1 MENKITSPEIVT
13 EQRTEIWQGNEITQA
28 NYNFTALEIN
38 IMCMI
43 FFKIREVK
51 GDYLQYHFT
60 FEEFETRTRLNS
72 SNIYQL
78 KQAVLSMQKKTFQ
91 YNTSRTTWISA
102 PLISGVKIDSKE
114 GIIYFNID
122 IFIKPLIVEVVKNT
136 TRYFLE
142 TVFNLSGKHAKRL
155 YHYFSMYKS
164 IGRFTIDWVSLKSKL
179 VSEDKYDRFFMFYK
193 KVIEP
198 AVKEINE
205 ISELN
210 INCKIV
216 KKYGGENVLDFY
228 INEKKTVFE
237 NESQQKAYDLL
248 KRDNLTEWFIMNT
261 LKTLD
266 VETIHKLHYTTQ
278 INAKRNKGAYLRAL
292 LVANGVPETKI

>member
-1 MENKITSPEIVT
+1 MENNITAPNSVT

-38 IMCMI
+38 VMCMV
-43 FFKIREVK
+43 FFKLREVK
-51 GDYLQYHFT
+51 GDFLQYHFS
-60 FEEFETRTRLNS
+60 FEEFETRTGLNS

-78 KQAVLSMQKKTFQ
+78 KQAVLSMQKKVFQ
-91 YNTSRTTWISA
+91 YNLNRTTWISA

-114 GIIYFNID
+114 GLIFFNID
-122 IFIKPLIVEVVKNT
+122 IFIKPLLVEVVKNT

-164 IGRFTIDWVSLKSKL
+164 IGRFTIDWVSLKAKL
-179 VSEDKYDRFFMFYK
+179 VSDDKYDRFFMFNK

-198 AVKEINE
+198 AVVEINE
-205 ISELN
+205 VSELK
-210 INCKIV
+210 INFKVI
-216 KKYGGENVLDFY
+216 KKYGGSNVLDFY
-228 INEKKTVFE
+228 INENKPEFTSEKEAKVYE
-237 NESQQKAYDLL
+237 LL
-248 KRDNLTEWFIMNT
+248 KRDNLAEWFIRNA

-266 VETIHKLHYTTQ
+266 AEKIYQLHYTTQ
-278 INAKRNKGAYLRAL
+278 INARRNKGAYLRKL
-292 LVANGVPETKI
+292 LVAHGVPETKI